1 MKGKKGAELSVN
13 VIIIAVIALLVL
25 VVLFALFTGRL
36 SIFNIGVSDCGAK
49 GGTCREVTSGKAC
62 LETEYSFP
70 GTNCRKA
77 NPKTTDDGQL
87 CCIPLQK

>member
-36 SIFNIGVSDCGAK
+36 SIFNIGVASCEGK
-49 GGTCREVTSGKAC
+49 GGTCIP
-62 LETEYSFP
+62 ETIGCGEQKYSFP
-70 GTNCRKA
+70 GTNCLKA
-77 NPKTTDDGQL
+77 KTGVVGEL